1 MTPHWLMITVLVI
14 YVILSVLMAAKLAS
28 CVIHADSAIEMN
40 HVRFDMEDA
49 REDER

>member
-14 YVILSVLMAAKLAS
+14 YVILSVLMAAKMAS
-28 CVIHADSAIEMN
+28 AVIHADKAIEMT
-40 HVRFDMEDA
+40 RYYMEDA